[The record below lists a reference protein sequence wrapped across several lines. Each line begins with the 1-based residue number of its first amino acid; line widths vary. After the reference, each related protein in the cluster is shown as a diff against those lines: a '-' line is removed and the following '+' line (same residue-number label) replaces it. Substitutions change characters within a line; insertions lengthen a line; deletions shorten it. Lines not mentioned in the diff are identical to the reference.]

1 MCGVVGIVSKE
12 DAAPALYEALTVIQ
26 HRGQDAAG
34 IATNEGEK
42 FHVRKQLGL
51 VREVFRQQHIVSLKG
66 KIGIGHVRYPTAGG
80 QNRELAQPMYS
91 NSPFGISISH
101 NGNLVNTKE
110 LTQELIFEDFRHI
123 NTNSDSEIILNVF
136 AHELYKVNFPGTKPS
151 AKEIFE
157 AVSRTHLRLKGAYS
171 VVIMICGVGIVGF
184 RDPNGIRPL
193 ILGKKDND
201 LIGSDYMIASES
213 PALETLNFE
222 VVGDVSPGEAVFISL
237 EGEVERKVCFE
248 NPSHS
253 PCIFEYVYLARPDAV
268 IDKISVMKSR
278 LRMGQYLGK
287 KILSLYP
294 DHDIDAVIPIPESST
309 TSAIE
314 VAKTLGVS
322 YREGFVKNRY
332 IGRTFIMPK
341 QEMRSKSVR
350 RKLNPVSYEFKGK
363 NILLIDDS
371 IVRGT
376 TSKQI
381 VEMVRKV
388 GAKKV
393 YFASAAPPVRF
404 QNVYGID
411 MAATTELIA
420 HQRDESQIA
429 DFIGADW
436 LVYQNLSDLIL
447 AAQEGNPEMKNFET
461 SIFDGNYICGSVTEE
476 YLMNLEVDRK
486 DSNKSPTKG
495 LIN

>member
-12 DAAPALYEALTVIQ
+12 EVSPSLYEALTVIQ

-34 IATNEGEK
+34 IATNEKEK

-51 VREVFRQQHIVSLKG
+51 VREVFREQHILALKG
-66 KIGIGHVRYPTAGG
+66 KMGIGHVRYPTAGG
-80 QNRELAQPMYS
+80 QDRELAQPIYC
-91 NSPFGISISH
+91 NSPYGISISH
-101 NGNLVNTKE
+101 NGNLVNTRE
-110 LTQELIFEDFRHI
+110 LTNELIFNDLRHI

-136 AHELYKVNFPGTKPS
+136 AHELYNVNFSGSKPS
-151 AKEIFE
+151 SADIFE
-157 AVSRTHLRLKGAYS
+157 AVIRTQKRLRGAYS
-171 VVIMICGVGIVGF
+171 VVMMICGVGIVGF

-201 LIGSDYMIASES
+201 LIGSDFMIASES

-222 VVGDVSPGEAVFISL
+222 VIGDILPGEAVFISI
-237 EGEVERKVCFE
+237 EGEVERKVCSDDTQ
-248 NPSHS
+248 NS

-268 IDKISVMKSR
+268 IDGISVMKSR
-278 LRMGQYLGK
+278 LRMGQTLGK
-287 KILSLYP
+287 KILSKYP

-309 TSAIE
+309 TTAIE
-314 VAKTLGVS
+314 VAKTLNVS

-350 RKLNPVSYEFKGK
+350 RKLNPVSYEFTGK

-411 MAATTELIA
+411 MAATSELIA
-420 HQRDESQIA
+420 HQRSEDQIS

-436 LVYQNLSDLIL
+436 LVYQDLEDLIFS
-447 AAQEGNPEMKNFET
+447 ASAGNPEIKKFET
-461 SIFDGNYICGSVTEE
+461 SIFDGDYICGSVTEK
-476 YLMNLEVDRK
+476 YLLDLEVARK
-486 DSNKSPTKG
+486 DSNKPETKG
-495 LIN
+495 LIS

>member
-1 MCGVVGIVSKE
+1 
-12 DAAPALYEALTVIQ
+12 
-26 HRGQDAAG
+26 
-34 IATNEGEK
+34 
-42 FHVRKQLGL
+42 
-51 VREVFRQQHIVSLKG
+51 
-66 KIGIGHVRYPTAGG
+66 
-80 QNRELAQPMYS
+80 
-91 NSPFGISISH
+91 
-101 NGNLVNTKE
+101 
-110 LTQELIFEDFRHI
+110 
-123 NTNSDSEIILNVF
+123 
-136 AHELYKVNFPGTKPS
+136 
-151 AKEIFE
+151 
-157 AVSRTHLRLKGAYS
+157 
-171 VVIMICGVGIVGF
+171 MICGVGIVGF

-222 VVGDVSPGEAVFISL
+222 VVGDVNPGEAVFISL
-237 EGEVERKVCFE
+237 EGEVERKICFDS
-248 NPSHS
+248 PSQS

-287 KILSLYP
+287 KILSQYP
-294 DHDIDAVIPIPESST
+294 NHGIDAVIPIPESST
-309 TSAIE
+309 TTAIE

-350 RKLNPVSYEFKGK
+350 RKLNPVSYEFKDK

-411 MAATTELIA
+411 LSLI
-420 HQRDESQIA
+420 HI
-429 DFIGADW
+429 
-436 LVYQNLSDLIL
+436 
-447 AAQEGNPEMKNFET
+447 
-461 SIFDGNYICGSVTEE
+461 
-476 YLMNLEVDRK
+476 
-486 DSNKSPTKG
+486 
-495 LIN
+495 